1 MYSIR
6 RSEVLSEDAQIKK
19 GVLDACV
26 LYALSKGESYGYKII
41 IDLSNVITISE
52 STLYPILKRLEA
64 GGAVTTRTKEF
75 NGRLRRYYTITET
88 GLQKLNE
95 SKRDFEAINA
105 IYIRIFG
112 GKK

>member
-1 MYSIR
+1 M
-6 RSEVLSEDAQIKK
+6 DAQIKK

-26 LYALSKGESYGYKII
+26 LYAISKGESYGYKII
-41 IDLSNVITISE
+41 TDLQGVMEISE

-64 GGAVTTRTKEF
+64 GGAVTTRTQEF
-75 NGRLRRYYTITET
+75 NGRLRRYYKITPI
-88 GLQKLNE
+88 GLDKLNE

-105 IYIRIFG
+105 IYLKIFG

>member
-1 MYSIR
+1 M
-6 RSEVLSEDAQIKK
+6 DAQIKK

-26 LYALSKGESYGYKII
+26 LYAVSRGESYGYKII
-41 IDLSNVITISE
+41 TDLQGIMEISE

-64 GGAVTTRTKEF
+64 GGAVTTRTQEF
-75 NGRLRRYYTITET
+75 NGRLRRYYKITPI
-88 GLQKLNE
+88 GLEKLNE

-105 IYIRIFG
+105 IYLKIFG